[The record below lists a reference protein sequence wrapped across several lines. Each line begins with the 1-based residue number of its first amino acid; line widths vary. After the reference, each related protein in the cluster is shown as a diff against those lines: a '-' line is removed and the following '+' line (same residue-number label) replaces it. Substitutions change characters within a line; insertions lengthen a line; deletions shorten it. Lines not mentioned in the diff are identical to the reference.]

1 MFVSELKKKDPETK
15 LEEGMGIG
23 KFLAELKD
31 EPPILVSFTI
41 FLAEEFLKESN
52 GGKDLPD

>member
-1 MFVSELKKKDPETK
+1 MFIRELKVKDPETK

-23 KFLAELKD
+23 RFLAELKD
-31 EPPILVSFTI
+31 EPPILVSFTL

-52 GGKDLPD
+52 GGKD